1 MFVNLTALGY
11 KMVFESIKQLLNGS
25 APMRDVHVTLRDYEQ
40 FKRDFILGAGLKGKT
55 LGNAF
60 CQEFKVVDYILA
72 SIRDSD
78 KADSYI
84 RMTYID
90 QDKQAYEYY
99 DISD

>member
-1 MFVNLTALGY
+1 
-11 KMVFESIKQLLNGS
+11 MVFESIKQLLNGS
-25 APMRDVHVTLRDYEQ
+25 APMRDVHVKLQDYID
-40 FKRDFILGAGLKGKT
+40 FKRDFIMGAGLKGKT

-60 CQEFKVVDYILA
+60 CQHFKVVDYILA

-84 RMTYID
+84 QMTYID

-99 DISD
+99 DISN

>member
-1 MFVNLTALGY
+1 
-11 KMVFESIKQLLNGS
+11 
-25 APMRDVHVTLRDYEQ
+25 MRDVHVKLQDYID
-40 FKRDFILGAGLKGKT
+40 FKRDFIMGAGLKGKT

-60 CQEFKVVDYILA
+60 CQHFKVVDYILA

-84 RMTYID
+84 QMTYID

-99 DISD
+99 DILD

>member
-1 MFVNLTALGY
+1 
-11 KMVFESIKQLLNGS
+11 MVFESIKQLLNGS
-25 APMRDVHVTLRDYEQ
+25 APMRDVHVKLQDYID
-40 FKRDFILGAGLKGKT
+40 FKRDFIMGAGLKGKT

-60 CQEFKVVDYILA
+60 CQHFKVVDYILA

-84 RMTYID
+84 QMTYID

-99 DISD
+99 DILD